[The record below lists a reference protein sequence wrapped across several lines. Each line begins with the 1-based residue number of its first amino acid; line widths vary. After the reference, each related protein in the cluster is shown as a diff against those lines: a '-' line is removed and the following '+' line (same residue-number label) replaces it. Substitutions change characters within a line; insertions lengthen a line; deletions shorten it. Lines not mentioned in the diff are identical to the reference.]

1 MRGLGGRAPEARRRS
16 QRPSPRSRLSRP
28 QSLPCCSTNRLFR
41 PSAECRDT
49 QRPLASIAARL
60 YSHSAF
66 RHTSSIPP
74 AQGVTIPDGNLQA
87 GFRQRG
93 WNPLSTLW
101 RLTIAT
107 PAIAARVRVETLTRL
122 SPGFLRSRGSRPRQ
136 RTIFRQALSPRGRH
150 CPPGD
155 RDACHRVRARR
166 RAPAVGRGEAIL
178 ALPLISHVRRCT
190 VTFTLPSARPPAQGN
205 GLVDTASRRSVD
217 NAHCSGQRVRIVD
230 LSEAKE
236 SRRFLS
242 PCRAS
247 VEALARQR
255 NCGTARFSPSL
266 LRTQEVYERKPAQGS
281 PGRAPKAE
289 QSRFRRPCGL

>member
-1 MRGLGGRAPEARRRS
+1 MGTSRRLPPEGVD
-16 QRPSPRSRLSRP
+16 
-28 QSLPCCSTNRLFR
+28 F
-41 PSAECRDT
+41 
-49 QRPLASIAARL
+49 
-60 YSHSAF
+60 
-66 RHTSSIPP
+66 HTP
-74 AQGVTIPDGNLQA
+74 
-87 GFRQRG
+87 
-93 WNPLSTLW
+93 W
-101 RLTIAT
+101 RLTIDTCDRRPCESWDARTVSRWVFPAPT
-107 PAIAARVRVETLTRL
+107 PEAIR
-122 SPGFLRSRGSRPRQ
+122 
-136 RTIFRQALSPRGRH
+136 RTIFRQLLSPRGRH

-166 RAPAVGRGEAIL
+166 RARCRSGPGHL

-190 VTFTLPSARPPAQGN
+190 VTLTLPSARPSQGN
-205 GLVDTASRRSVD
+205 GLVDTASGRSVD

-230 LSEAKE
+230 RPKPR
-236 SRRFLS
+236 SRGRFLS